1 MVFEHCCQKE
11 RAMASHADRDL
22 SVDRPDP
29 DHDRVLL
36 KSDKDQRR
44 RGEKERERRDD
55 HRRERE
61 RDDRDFENDVNRDF
75 SMQRF
80 PHKRKSARKI
90 EDSTAEPLHQG
101 GEGDENFGM
110 HPVSSSYDDK
120 NAMKSEFFVK
130 EFVVL
135 HSQVLSITV
144 WIGYSSHDIKN
155 EVKEKVGKFCNR
167 YILQAFEG
175 PTFTTFE
182 MRTAFYQF
190 PFCVYFICVHLPA
203 GVDTS

>member
-1 MVFEHCCQKE
+1 
-11 RAMASHADRDL
+11 MASHADRDL

-55 HRRERE
+55 RDRRERE
-61 RDDRDFENDVNRDF
+61 RDDRDFENDGNRDF

-101 GEGDENFGM
+101 GEGGENFGM

-120 NAMKSEFFVK
+120 NAMKSEFLIMK
-130 EFVVL
+130 FVVL
-135 HSQVLSITV
+135 HSQVLSVAV
-144 WIGYSSHDIKN
+144 WIAYSFSHQVNKGSI
-155 EVKEKVGKFCNR
+155 
-167 YILQAFEG
+167 
-175 PTFTTFE
+175 
-182 MRTAFYQF
+182 
-190 PFCVYFICVHLPA
+190 
-203 GVDTS
+203 